1 MNSCPVKHKG
11 AEKYRKFPKIKKIKN
26 GIMD

>member
-11 AEKYRKFPKIKKIKN
+11 AKNTGNFRKLKKIKN